1 MNHEYDDIDRALF
14 ALPLEEPPQDLRRS
28 ILAITVH
35 APIEADERPALW
47 ESLAAGFGL
56 VAAAVL
62 VWAVIR
68 NPAFGVQIASAF
80 MTLGRGFT
88 NQTTLAGLTAGCS
101 AVAWV
106 SLMTLRPARVEV
118 RSARS

>member
-14 ALPLEEPPQDLRRS
+14 ALPLEETPQDLRRS
-28 ILAITVH
+28 ILALTVH
-35 APIEADERPALW
+35 APVEADERPALW
-47 ESLAAGFGL
+47 ESLTAGFGL
-56 VAAAVL
+56 VLAAVL

-68 NPAFGVQIASAF
+68 NPAFGGQIVAAF
-80 MTLGRGFT
+80 MIFGRGLM
-88 NQTTLAGLTAGCS
+88 NQATLAALTAGCS

-106 SLMTLRPARVEV
+106 SLMTLRPARAEV